1 MSFTVT
7 ARVDESGQMLHG
19 HKVELVA
26 WLKKHSGEI
35 VTLTVE
41 KKRKP
46 RSHDQLEWLFGVA
59 YPEIA
64 KAAGYDAHEWK
75 DKATLENIHE
85 GLLQRRYGVVVDKVT
100 GTAHA
105 KERTTGK
112 SALFVS
118 EFMEWLC
125 RWTAQEYRMDPPLT
139 LPDEY
144 REQSAAPAAA
154 GGR

>member
-7 ARVDESGQMLHG
+7 ARIDDSGQMVHG
-19 HKVELVA
+19 HAVELRA
-26 WLKKHSGEI
+26 WLKGHAGDM
-35 VTLTVE
+35 VTLTLE

-64 KAAGYDAHEWK
+64 KAADYDLHELR

-85 GLLQRRYGVVVDKVT
+85 GLLQKCFGVVTDKVT

-112 SALFVS
+112 TALWMSAYMQWVS
-118 EFMEWLC
+118 RFA
-125 RWTAQEYRMDPPLT
+125 AQEYHIEIP
-139 LPDEY
+139 LPDE
-144 REQSAAPAAA
+144 REGAA
-154 GGR
+154 